1 MTLLKKTILIADD
14 EPKVVE
20 AVQLAL
26 SEHYRVIG
34 AADGQEAVDAALRES
49 PQLVILDIVMPKL
62 DGFEVLYRLKHDRR
76 TQATP
81 VIILSAKGETSALF
95 LSQDLRAADYLIKPF
110 TIDELLA
117 VVRQYVW

>member
-1 MTLLKKTILIADD
+1 MTPLKKTILIADD

-20 AVQLAL
+20 AVQAAL

-34 AADGQEAVDAALRES
+34 AADGQEAIDAALRES
-49 PQLVILDIVMPKL
+49 PQLIILDIVMPKL

-76 TQATP
+76 TQGIP

-110 TIDELLA
+110 TVDDLLD

>member
-26 SEHYRVIG
+26 AEHYRVIG

-76 TQATP
+76 TQGIP